1 MQPANGCLITHNQ
14 VIRLTGLGTRLQ
26 NCTIM
31 PAENGS
37 TGLFAKRV
45 ACTT

>member
-1 MQPANGCLITHNQ
+1 MPPVDVRLITNNQ

-37 TGLFAKRV
+37 IGLFAKRV
-45 ACTT
+45 ACTP